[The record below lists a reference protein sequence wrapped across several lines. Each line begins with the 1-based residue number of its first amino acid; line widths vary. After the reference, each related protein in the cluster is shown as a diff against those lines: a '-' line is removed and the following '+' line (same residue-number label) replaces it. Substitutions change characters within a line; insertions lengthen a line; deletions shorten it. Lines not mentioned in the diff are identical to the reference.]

1 MQYTQAQIDRA
12 NAVNLED
19 FLRSQGETLIK
30 SGREY
35 RWKEHDSLTIRGNK
49 WFRHSQSKGGYPVNF
64 VMEFYGKSFPEAI
77 QMLTGE
83 NGEGQTEATTAPPTE
98 FHLPLHSKTADRAI
112 QYLTESR
119 GLNKTL
125 VEAFLFSGDIYEDA
139 KRHNVV
145 FVGRDQNGIPRY
157 AHVRGT
163 DEPFRQDITGSD
175 KSYPFR
181 YEGNGSQLFIFEAP
195 IDLLSFICL
204 YPRDWQTRSYL
215 ALGGVSGKALDHF
228 LSERKDIC
236 QVFLCLDS
244 DTAGSEASLRLAQNI
259 PDGISVV
266 RLVPARKD
274 WNDVLRQKTDIPSKK
289 FIAETIT
296 LKELP
301 VVQPVPMLRMADV
314 ELTSVEW
321 LWFPYIPFGKLTIIQ
336 GNPGEGKT
344 YFAMRLAAACTN
356 RKPLPGMEVLEP
368 FNIIYQ
374 TAEDGLGDTVKP
386 RLMEAEADLE
396 KVLVIDDRDTP
407 LTLAD
412 ERIEKAIRENHARLV
427 IIDPVQAFLGADVDM
442 NRANEVRPIF
452 RSLGD
457 IAQDTGCAIVLIGH
471 LNKAAGTQST
481 YRGLGSIDI
490 TAAVRS
496 LLFIGKLK
504 DCPTTWVLIH
514 EISSLAPPGQSLAF
528 SLGDEKGFSWIGAYD
543 ITADELLARTD
554 TAKTESKTAQAEALI
569 LELLADGRK
578 MPSAE
583 LEKAV
588 NDRGI
593 SSRTMRTAKSR
604 IGDRLVTE
612 KNGASWICYLRE

>member
-1 MQYTQAQIDRA
+1 MTVLRLGSLFDGIGVFPLA
-12 NAVNLED
+12 AVRCGME
-19 FLRSQGETLIK
+19 
-30 SGREY
+30 
-35 RWKEHDSLTIRGNK
+35 
-49 WFRHSQSKGGYPVNF
+49 PVWAS
-64 VMEFYGKSFPEAI
+64 EIEK
-77 QMLTGE
+77 
-83 NGEGQTEATTAPPTE
+83 APISIT
-98 FHLPLHSKTADRAI
+98 
-112 QYLTESR
+112 
-119 GLNKTL
+119 
-125 VEAFLFSGDIYEDA
+125 
-139 KRHNVV
+139 KRHFPDMAHLGDVTKLD
-145 FVGRDQNGIPRY
+145 GRD
-157 AHVRGT
+157 
-163 DEPFRQDITGSD
+163 
-175 KSYPFR
+175 
-181 YEGNGSQLFIFEAP
+181 
-195 IDLLSFICL
+195 
-204 YPRDWQTRSYL
+204 
-215 ALGGVSGKALDHF
+215 
-228 LSERKDIC
+228 
-236 QVFLCLDS
+236 
-244 DTAGSEASLRLAQNI
+244 
-259 PDGISVV
+259 
-266 RLVPARKD
+266 
-274 WNDVLRQKTDIPSKK
+274 
-289 FIAETIT
+289 
-296 LKELP
+296 LP
-301 VVQPVPMLRMADV
+301 PVH
-314 ELTSVEW
+314 
-321 LWFPYIPFGKLTIIQ
+321 
-336 GNPGEGKT
+336 
-344 YFAMRLAAACTN
+344 
-356 RKPLPGMEVLEP
+356 MEVLEP

-407 LTLAD
+407 LTLSD

-452 RSLGD
+452 RSLGE

-504 DCPTTWVLIH
+504 DSPTTRVLIH
-514 EISSLAPPGQSLAF
+514 EKSSLAPPGQSLAF

-543 ITADELLARTD
+543 ITADELLAGTD

-612 KNGASWICYLRE
+612 KNGSSWICYLRE